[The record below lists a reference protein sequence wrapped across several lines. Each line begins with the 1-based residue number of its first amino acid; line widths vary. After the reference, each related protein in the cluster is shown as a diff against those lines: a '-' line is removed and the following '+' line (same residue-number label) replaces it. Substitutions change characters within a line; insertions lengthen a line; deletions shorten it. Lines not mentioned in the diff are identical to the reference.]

1 MDVRRRPAWESS
13 EITAT
18 PTRMLVIVV
27 KPLLASGVGCVNGA
41 AAAAAASPSPVIRAK
56 NTKGRRA
63 EAQHMQ
69 QCRGRQRAV
78 GCQDR
83 VYRGR
88 RVAEIAGG
96 LESEDRDAQHGA
108 CNYRQRRHDSRG
120 GPAAGEGTVPRVVL
134 R

>member
-1 MDVRRRPAWESS
+1 M
-13 EITAT
+13 
-18 PTRMLVIVV
+18 IVV
-27 KPLLASGVGCVNGA
+27 MPLLASGVGCVNGA
-41 AAAAAASPSPVIRAK
+41 AAAAATSPSAVIQAK

-63 EAQHMQ
+63 EEQHMQ

-96 LESEDRDAQHGA
+96 LESEDRDAQHAARDQGA
-108 CNYRQRRHDSRG
+108 CNYRPGRHDSRG
-120 GPAAGEGTVPRVVL
+120 GRAAGGGPYLGSCL
-134 R
+134 RWG